1 MNKKEGIKKIKR
13 RMAFF
18 SSEGDYD
25 RGCRAGLD
33 SALLIFRE
41 LDEPEK
47 PVVPQF
53 VADWYEDNKDDFEY
67 NIYDLCVKSHEYE
80 LEGEI
85 RNWFDSMDNKPI
97 QTLVNMHQFGYEV
110 KKEKLYTARLKII
123 TKEKES
129 YVYKIIESG
138 EIYLSDLV
146 FIEGKS
152 QVYFTQKE
160 LEELKY
166 WNNPN
171 FEIEEVEE

>member
-1 MNKKEGIKKIKR
+1 MNKQELIDKYASYHDIWNATG
-13 RMAFF
+13 AQ
-18 SSEGDYD
+18 
-25 RGCRAGLD
+25 
-33 SALLIFRE
+33 SALECFLRDLDQ

-160 LEELKY
+160 KY

>member
-1 MNKKEGIKKIKR
+1 MKFLKKDKR
-13 RMAFF
+13 PLIPDDI
-18 SSEGDYD
+18 EVQKN
-25 RGCRAGLD
+25 D
-33 SALLIFRE
+33 S
-41 LDEPEK
+41 
-47 PVVPQF
+47 Q
-53 VADWYEDNKDDFEY
+53 EY
-67 NIYDLCVKSHEYE
+67 
-80 LEGEI
+80 
-85 RNWFDSMDNKPI
+85 
-97 QTLVNMHQFGYEV
+97 Q
-110 KKEKLYTARLKII
+110 KEKLYTAKIKGI